1 MVCNGRN
8 KTSIFF
14 FCTRLVTPLKLESFF
29 FSILSFSAT
38 APFPVKR
45 RGQILKQRITKA
57 SYMCSKE
64 QGACE
69 VQFDTPVGHE
79 LSYLKVMVGG
89 FFCLAI
95 GAIQIFNKM

>member
-1 MVCNGRN
+1 
-8 KTSIFF
+8 
-14 FCTRLVTPLKLESFF
+14 
-29 FSILSFSAT
+29 
-38 APFPVKR
+38 
-45 RGQILKQRITKA
+45 
-57 SYMCSKE
+57 MCSKE